1 MSPESVSR
9 TVRFNTDELKLI
21 DEFLRSNP
29 FFDFS
34 TLTRIA
40 VTEFIK
46 NPSVQIKPVG
56 TKPLAPRVRRQ
67 AEGRV

>member
-1 MSPESVSR
+1 MSPDTVSR
-9 TVRFNTDELKLI
+9 TVRFKTEELKLI
-21 DEFLRSNP
+21 DEFLKSNA

-40 VTEFIK
+40 LMEFIK

-56 TKPLAPRVRRQ
+56 AKVGTPRARRQ

>member
-1 MSPESVSR
+1 MSPDTVSR
-9 TVRFNTDELKLI
+9 TVRFKTEELKLI
-21 DEFLRSNP
+21 DEFLKSNS

-40 VTEFIK
+40 LMEFIK

-56 TKPLAPRVRRQ
+56 AKPVLPRTRRQ